1 MFGLFKDR
9 LDGEINKLCET
20 YEQKLAQQAKQI
32 DALIKEREDAKKGD
46 VATSTFSADFARMN
60 AFAIER
66 NVSGTTREV
75 CTIIGYTLKE
85 PVVFTDGN
93 VSEKD
98 VVREW
103 YLYCNQEQHEKLVKE
118 FNEYRNT
125 YVKADQ

>member
-1 MFGLFKDR
+1 MLWFKNSLDKEIDNLSNTYQKEIDR
-9 LDGEINKLCET
+9 WKNA
-20 YEQKLAQQAKQI
+20 YEQLVAQIESNKNKDI
-32 DALIKEREDAKKGD
+32 T
-46 VATSTFSADFARMN
+46 TSTFSADFARMN

-66 NVSGTTREV
+66 NVSSSTREV
-75 CTIIGYTLKE
+75 CTIIGYILKE

-103 YLYCNQEQHEKLVKE
+103 YLYCSQEQHEKLVKE
-118 FNEYRNT
+118 FNEYRST